1 MKKLYVAPPLTP
13 DHRPAASAD
22 AVEPFPQELTLNTE
36 VVKDKSKAKRRKL
49 ERALQGQVKEK
60 NLLPK
65 DAFRVEHLNYK
76 VSARSRSAF
85 SPKKKGRACSTAS

>member
-1 MKKLYVAPPLTP
+1 ME
-13 DHRPAASAD
+13 AD
-22 AVEPFPQELTLNTE
+22 FDLQETAINTE

-49 ERALQGQVKEK
+49 EREAGGAIKEK

-76 VSARSRSAF
+76 V
-85 SPKKKGRACSTAS
+85 RACISHSPALALRLACCSASCPTPRSSRR